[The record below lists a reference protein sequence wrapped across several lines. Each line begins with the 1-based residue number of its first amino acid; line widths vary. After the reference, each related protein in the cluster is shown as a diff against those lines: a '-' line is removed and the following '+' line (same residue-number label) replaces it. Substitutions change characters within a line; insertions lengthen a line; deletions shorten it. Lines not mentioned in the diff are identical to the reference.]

1 MEITLTPEH
10 EQFIH
15 EKIESGVFP
24 SADEVIRASLNH
36 YKTHDAEYDAKIE
49 ALRKELAIGLEQSE
63 RGDGEVIAD
72 LKTWAEETKA
82 RGRALLAQRQTE
94 RQTAAR

>member
-63 RGDGEVIAD
+63 RGEYTVYSSAKEMMDGVE
-72 LKTWAEETKA
+72 A
-82 RGRALLAQRQTE
+82 RGRALLAQRH
-94 RQTAAR
+94 AAREPVAR